1 MVQKIVVTHT
11 ISAKQKIITMKKLML
26 MMLALTIGFGS
37 IAQTHPDSTK
47 KKMEKE
53 KMMKKDKK
61 DWKKKD
67 SMKRDSMKM
76 DSTKKTMPP
85 R

>member
-1 MVQKIVVTHT
+1 
-11 ISAKQKIITMKKLML
+11 MKKLML

-37 IAQTHPDSTK
+37 IAQTRPDSVK